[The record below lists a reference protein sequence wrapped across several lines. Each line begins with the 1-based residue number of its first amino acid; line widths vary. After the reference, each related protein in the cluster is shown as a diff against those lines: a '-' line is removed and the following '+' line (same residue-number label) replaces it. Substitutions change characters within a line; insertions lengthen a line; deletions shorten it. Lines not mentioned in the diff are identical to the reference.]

1 MLQPTLI
8 FYTMVHSLLDN
19 CVVTPLAPH
28 KFKILP
34 TGTTEIY
41 RYYQFYIISLLHY
54 LAKLVMVITVGT

>member
-1 MLQPTLI
+1 
-8 FYTMVHSLLDN
+8 MVYSLLDN
-19 CVVTPLAPH
+19 CVVTPLAHH